1 MLSKS
6 YRIPGHLVFQVINKG
21 SCLQTSLFV
30 LKHLDLAKI
39 VLPKDEKL
47 SGKVYFS
54 VLVSK
59 KINKKAVIR
68 NLVKR
73 RMSEAIKKV
82 LDKNKL
88 SGFYVFMVKK
98 DILKAE
104 FSQICDTVAKN
115 IR

>member
-1 MLSKS
+1 MLSKKF
-6 YRIPGHLVFQVINKG
+6 RLPGHLVFQVINKG
-21 SCLQTSLFV
+21 NAFHSPLFV

-39 VLPKDEKL
+39 ALAKDEKL
-47 SGKVYFS
+47 SGKAYFS

-59 KINKKAVIR
+59 KISKKAITR

-98 DILKAE
+98 DILKAD
-104 FSQICDTVAKN
+104 FPQICDSVSKN
-115 IR
+115 LQ